1 MNRPHGPRPRI
12 VLVIPRGEAIRNFV
26 QSATLPTLAEH
37 ADVLLLSVVT
47 DDRLLGRARDLVSEV
62 VALPTFPTS
71 PVTTGLRLLTENAHD
86 RWLWSAV
93 AQNNWELRDRRAR
106 ERGRVGRRLAL
117 KAAARLLAFPQA
129 LELLTHLEQR
139 VVHRARPPFFDEL
152 FDRWTPDL
160 VFNGSHIHGAAGEM
174 PTRVAARRGI
184 ATAGFIFSWDNL
196 TSRSR
201 IFVPYDHYL
210 VWHEGMK
217 RQLTSIYRKVK
228 PEQVHVTG
236 TPQFDPHFDPALELS
251 REDLCGRI
259 GVDPARPFILWTTGI
274 DNHFFDEHLHIEAVI
289 PMLAELPGRPQLVV
303 RTYVKGTSPELKAL
317 AARGLPDVVFP
328 EVLWD
333 AEHQTPKPE
342 DLVIYTNMLRHC
354 AVGINAASTVTLEL
368 LIHDKPV
375 INLDFDPPG
384 SSLPWCLG
392 YERHIRFDHFAPI
405 AQSGATM
412 VARSV
417 DDMRGF
423 LQEALENPKGR
434 SAGRRELLSQGFSGP
449 PDGAAG
455 QRVALTLLG
464 LVGC

>member
-1 MNRPHGPRPRI
+1 MGPSDTSRRRI

-26 QSATLPTLAEH
+26 QSATLPTLAEQ
-37 ADVLLLSVVT
+37 AEVLLLSVVT
-47 DDRLLGRARDLVSEV
+47 DDRLLGRARELVSEV
-62 VALPTFPTS
+62 VPLPSLPPS
-71 PVTTGLRLLTENAHD
+71 PWAARLRLLAENAHD

-93 AQNNWELRDRRAR
+93 AQNNWELRDTRAR
-106 ERGRVGRRLAL
+106 ERGELLRRFGM
-117 KAAARLLAFPQA
+117 KAAARVLAFPAA
-129 LELLTHLEQR
+129 LEVLTRLEQHLVWR
-139 VVHRARPPFFDEL
+139 GRPAFFDDV
-152 FDRWTPDL
+152 FDRWKPDL
-160 VFNGSHIHGAAGEM
+160 VFNGSHIHGAAGEL

-184 ATAGFIFSWDNL
+184 PTAGFIFSWDNL

-217 RQLTSIYRKVK
+217 RQLLSIYRKVT
-228 PEQVHVTG
+228 PQQVHVTG

-251 REDLCGRI
+251 REELSRRI
-259 GVDPARPFILWTTGI
+259 GVDPSRPFILWTTGI

-317 AARGLPDVVFP
+317 AARNLPDVIFP

-333 AEHQTPKPE
+333 AEHQTPKPQ

-354 AVGINAASTVTLEL
+354 AVGVNAASTVTLEL

-384 SSLPWCLG
+384 SSLPWSLG

-405 AQSGATM
+405 AESGATM

-417 DDMRGF
+417 DDMRSF
-423 LQEALENPKGR
+423 LVEGLERPAAREAKRAALLEQLFGTAPDGSAGVRTAEALLR
-434 SAGRRELLSQGFSGP
+434 LS
-449 PDGAAG
+449 
-455 QRVALTLLG
+455 R
-464 LVGC
+464 